1 MSLKAKIKNIIRDKM
16 RCTVVVEI
24 KDSLTDEV
32 LYNNWNIPIN
42 LDSKKTKENQIKDR
56 INSTLEMLSE
66 QKEKSERFNL
76 SDSEAEKLINTEIQY
91 SPSPINIEREK
102 INEKLIL
109 ARGFLNSLDFSK
121 IDLGNKTVLENILK
135 NIFTLM
141 RINYR
146 E

>member
-1 MSLKAKIKNIIRDKM
+1 MSLKAKIKKIIIDKI

-24 KDSLTDEV
+24 KNSLTDEV

-42 LDSKKTKENQIKDR
+42 LDSRKTKENQIKDS

-91 SPSPINIEREK
+91 SPSPINIKIEK
-102 INEKLIL
+102 TNEELIL
-109 ARGFLNSLDFSK
+109 ARGFLNGLDFSK
-121 IDLGNKTVLENILK
+121 IDLGNKIVLENILK
-135 NIFTLM
+135 NILTLM